1 MLQPLRTQTPLTETL
16 QSAGSKMDL
25 GAGAAQSVALGQ
37 RRGDRT
43 MKAVRIKMAWQGAI
57 LAAVFAA
64 SGSANAIDGP
74 AVSKHSIAAKIAY
87 CQDCHG
93 PQGQGYYGYFPI
105 PRLAGQQTQ
114 YIENQ
119 LQAFIEHRR
128 TNNIMFN
135 VAHVLRPGMKAALAA
150 RFRAFNPPP
159 LDRAPKRL
167 AATGREI
174 FQNGVPDANIAACA
188 ACHGPRALGHEQIPR
203 LAGQLYPYV
212 VRELANWGTERGQNT
227 AKPDTSATM
236 LPIAHSLNRRQMQAV
251 AAYVSNLR

>member
-1 MLQPLRTQTPLTETL
+1 MKIVNLKLALPGAIVAAAFAA
-16 QSAGSKMDL
+16 AGSAHAMD
-25 GAGAAQSVALGQ
+25 A
-37 RRGDRT
+37 
-43 MKAVRIKMAWQGAI
+43 
-57 LAAVFAA
+57 
-64 SGSANAIDGP
+64 P
-74 AVSKHSIAAKIAY
+74 AVSTAAVAAKIGY

-93 PQGQGYYGYFPI
+93 RAGQGYYGYFPI

-135 VAHVLRPGMKAALAA
+135 VAHVLSPSMKTALAA
-150 RFRAFNPPP
+150 RFRSFNPPP
-159 LDRAPKRL
+159 LDGAPKGL
-167 AATGREI
+167 AASGKAI
-174 FQNGVPDANIAACA
+174 FQDGLPDANIAACA
-188 ACHGPRALGHEQIPR
+188 ACHGPDALGHDQIPR

-212 VRELANWGTERGQNT
+212 VRELADWGTERGQNP

-236 LPIAHSLNRRQMQAV
+236 LPIAHSLNKRQVEAV